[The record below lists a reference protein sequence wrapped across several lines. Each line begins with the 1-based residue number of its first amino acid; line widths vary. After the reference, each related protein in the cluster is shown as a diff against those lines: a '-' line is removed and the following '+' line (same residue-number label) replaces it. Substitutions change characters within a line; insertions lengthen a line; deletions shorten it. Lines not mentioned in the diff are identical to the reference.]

1 MTAID
6 GNAGVTAPLGFR
18 AAGIACGLKQS
29 GRLDLAMVVNDG
41 PSHVAAG
48 VFTRNQVPAAPV
60 RWSSQVLRDGKLRA
74 VVLNSGN
81 ANSCT
86 GAAGY
91 QDTLDTAAKVADR
104 LGVAMEDVGVCST
117 GVIGERLRLPT
128 LLSGVDSVVDELGA
142 GPGHDLAAA
151 TAVMTTDTVPKQ
163 TVLHTGEGWSV
174 GGFSKGSGGIAPS
187 MATTLSVLTTDAVV
201 EPAVLDAA
209 LRRAV
214 DLTFNRLDI
223 DGSTST
229 NDCVI
234 ALSSG
239 ASGVEVGAEQLAEAL
254 LRVCDSLVRQLHADA
269 EGVTKQI
276 TITVRGALTEDDA
289 VTVGRA
295 ISRDNLLKAGFFGS
309 DANWGRV
316 IVPIGRSGVDIDPD
330 RLDVTLNGVQ
340 VCKGSAPHADK
351 SLVDLSGREIE
362 VLVDLNL
369 GGAEATVLTTDLSHQ
384 YVHMNSAYTT

>member
-1 MTAID
+1 MTTID
-6 GNAGVTAPLGFR
+6 GDIGVTTPLGFR
-18 AAGIACGLKQS
+18 AAGIGCGLKQS
-29 GRLDLAMVVNDG
+29 GKPDVAMVVNDG
-41 PSHVAAG
+41 PNYVAAG

-60 RWSSQVLRDGKLRA
+60 RWTSQAIRDGRLRA

-91 QDTLDTAAKVADR
+91 QDTLDTAAKVAER
-104 LGVAMEDVGVCST
+104 LGVPMDDVGVCST
-117 GVIGERLRLPT
+117 GVIGERLQLAT
-128 LLSGVDSVVDELGA
+128 LLSGVDTVTDGLGT
-142 GPGHDLAAA
+142 GREYDLAAA

-163 TVLHTGEGWSV
+163 AAMRCAGGWSI
-174 GGFSKGSGGIAPS
+174 GGFTKGSGGIAPS

-201 EPAVLDAA
+201 EQAVLDAA

-214 DLTFNRLDI
+214 DLTFNRLDV

-239 ASGVEVGAEQLAEAL
+239 ASGVEVGAEELAAAL
-254 LRVCDSLVRQLHADA
+254 LRMCESLVRQLHADA
-269 EGVTKQI
+269 EGVTKEI
-276 TITVRGALTEDDA
+276 TITVCGALTEDDA
-289 VTVGRA
+289 VTVARA
-295 ISRDNLLKAGFFGS
+295 ISRDNLVKAGFFGS

-316 IVPIGRSGVDIDPD
+316 IVPVGRSGVDIDPE

-340 VCKGSAPHADK
+340 VCKGSAPHEDK
-351 SLVDLSGREIE
+351 SLVDLSGRRID

>member
-6 GNAGVTAPLGFR
+6 GDAGVTTPLGFR

-29 GRLDLAMVVNDG
+29 GKLDLALVVNDG
-41 PSHVAAG
+41 PDQVAAG

-60 RWSSQVLRDGKLRA
+60 RWSSRVIQDGRLHA

-86 GAAGY
+86 GPAGY
-91 QDTLDTAAKVADR
+91 QDTVDTAAKVADR
-104 LGVAMEDVGVCST
+104 LGVPMDDVAVCST

-128 LLSGVDSVVDELGA
+128 LLSGVDTVADRVGA
-142 GPGHDLAAA
+142 GRAHDLAAA

-163 TVLHTGEGWSV
+163 AALRSESGWSI

-201 EPAVLDAA
+201 EDSVLDKA

-214 DLTFNRLDI
+214 DLTFNRLDV

-239 ASGVEVGAEQLAEAL
+239 ASGIEVGIEELSAAL
-254 LRVCDSLVRQLHADA
+254 LQVCDSLVRQLHSDA
-269 EGVTKQI
+269 EGVTKEI

-289 VTVGRA
+289 VTVARA
-295 ISRDNLLKAGFFGS
+295 ISRDNLVKAGFFGS

-316 IVPIGRSGVDIDPD
+316 IVPIGRCGVEVDPE

-369 GGAEATVLTTDLSHQ
+369 GAAEATVLTTDLSHR

>member
-6 GNAGVTAPLGFR
+6 GDIGVTTPLGFR
-18 AAGIACGLKQS
+18 AAGIACGLKES
-29 GRLDLAMVVNDG
+29 GRPDLTMVVNDG
-41 PSHVAAG
+41 PNHVAAG

-86 GAAGY
+86 GAGGY
-91 QDTLDTAAKVADR
+91 QDTLDTAAKVAES
-104 LGVAMEDVGVCST
+104 LGVPMEDVGVCST
-117 GVIGERLRLPT
+117 GVIGERLQLPV
-128 LLSGVDSVVDELGA
+128 LLSGVDTVIESLGT
-142 GPGHDLAAA
+142 GPDHDLAAA

-163 TVLHTGEGWSV
+163 AALRCDGGWSI

-201 EPAVLDAA
+201 EPAVLDSA

-214 DLTFNRLDI
+214 DLTFNRLDV

-239 ASGVEVGAEQLAEAL
+239 ASGVEVGAAELADAL
-254 LRVCDSLVRQLHADA
+254 LRMCDSLVRQLHSDA
-269 EGVTKQI
+269 EGVTKEI
-276 TITVRGALTEDDA
+276 TITVRGALTENDA
-289 VTVGRA
+289 VTVARA
-295 ISRDNLLKAGFFGS
+295 ISRDNLVKAGFFGS

-316 IVPIGRSGVDIDPD
+316 IVPIGRCPVEIDPD

-340 VCKGSAPHADK
+340 VCKGSAPHVDK

>member
-1 MTAID
+1 M
-6 GNAGVTAPLGFR
+6 GVTTPLGFR

-29 GRLDLAMVVNDG
+29 GKLDLAMVVNDG
-41 PSHVAAG
+41 PNQAAAG
-48 VFTRNQVPAAPV
+48 VFTRNRVPAAPV
-60 RWSSQVLRDGKLRA
+60 RWSSQVIRDGKLRA

-86 GAAGY
+86 GAGGY

-104 LGVAMEDVGVCST
+104 LGVPMEDIGVCST
-117 GVIGERLRLPT
+117 GLIGERLQLPV
-128 LLSGVDSVVDELGA
+128 LLSGVDTVVADLGR
-142 GPGHDLAAA
+142 GSDHDLAAA
-151 TAVMTTDTVPKQ
+151 TAVMTTDTVAKQ
-163 TVLHTGEGWSV
+163 AVLRSERGWSI
-174 GGFSKGSGGIAPS
+174 GGFTKGSGGIAPS

-201 EPAVLDAA
+201 EQEVLDAA

-214 DLTFNRLDI
+214 ELTFNRLDV

-239 ASGVEVGAEQLAEAL
+239 ASGIEVDADELAEEL
-254 LRVCDSLVRQLHADA
+254 LRICAALVHKLHADA
-269 EGVTKQI
+269 EGVTKEI

-289 VTVGRA
+289 VTAARA
-295 ISRDNLLKAGFFGS
+295 ISRDNLVKAGFFGS

-316 IVPIGRSGVDIDPD
+316 IVPIGRCGVDIDPD

-351 SLVDLSGREIE
+351 SLVDLSGRLIE

>member
-1 MTAID
+1 MTDID
-6 GNAGVTAPLGFR
+6 GNAGVTAPKGFR

-29 GRLDLAMVVNDG
+29 GKLDLAMVVNDG
-41 PSHVAAG
+41 PNHVAAG

-60 RWSSQVLRDGKLRA
+60 RWTSQVIRDGKLRT
-74 VVLNSGN
+74 VILNSGN

-86 GAAGY
+86 GAGGY
-91 QDTLDTAAKVADR
+91 QDTLDTAAKVAER

-117 GVIGERLRLPT
+117 GVIGERLQLST
-128 LLSGVDSVVDELGA
+128 LLSGVDTVAAELGT
-142 GPGHDLAAA
+142 GRDHDLAAA
-151 TAVMTTDTVPKQ
+151 TAVMTTDTVAKQ
-163 TVLHTGEGWSV
+163 AALRCEGGWSI

-187 MATTLSVLTTDAVV
+187 MATTLSVLTIDAVV
-201 EPAVLDAA
+201 EQPVLDEA

-214 DLTFNRLDI
+214 DLTFNRLDV

-239 ASGVEVGAEQLAEAL
+239 ASGVEVGAEELAAAL
-254 LRVCDSLVRQLHADA
+254 LRVCESLVRQLHADA
-269 EGVTKQI
+269 EGVTKEI

-289 VTVGRA
+289 VTVARA
-295 ISRDNLLKAGFFGS
+295 ISRDNLVKAGFFGS

-316 IVPIGRSGVDIDPD
+316 IVPIGRCGVDVDPD

-351 SLVDLSGREIE
+351 SLVDLSGKEIE

-369 GGAEATVLTTDLSHQ
+369 GGAEATVLTTDLSHR

>member
-6 GNAGVTAPLGFR
+6 TGRGVTTPQGFL

-29 GRLDLAMVVNDG
+29 GKLDLAMVVNDG
-41 PSHVAAG
+41 PSDVAAG
-48 VFTRNQVPAAPV
+48 VFTRNRVPAAPV

-91 QDTLDTAAKVADR
+91 QDTLDTAAKVADW
-104 LGVAMEDVGVCST
+104 LDVPMEDVGVCST
-117 GVIGERLRLPT
+117 GVIGERLPLRT
-128 LLSGVDSVVDELGA
+128 LLSGVDTVIHKLGA
-142 GPGHDLAAA
+142 GQGHDRAAA

-163 TVLHTGEGWSV
+163 AAMRCAGGWSI
-174 GGFSKGSGGIAPS
+174 GGFTKGSGGIAPS
-187 MATTLSVLTTDAVV
+187 MATTLSVLTIDAVV
-201 EPAVLDAA
+201 EQPVLDTA

-214 DLTFNRLDI
+214 DLTFNRLDV

-239 ASGVEVGAEQLAEAL
+239 ATGIKVGAEELAEAL
-254 LRVCDSLVRQLHADA
+254 LLMCQSLVRQLHSDA
-269 EGVTKQI
+269 EGVTKEI
-276 TITVRGALTEDDA
+276 TIIVRGALTEDDA
-289 VTVGRA
+289 VTVARA
-295 ISRDNLLKAGFFGS
+295 ISRDNLAKAGFFGS

-316 IVPIGRSGVDIDPD
+316 IVPIGRCGVDVDPD

-351 SLVDLSGREIE
+351 SLVDMSGREIE

-369 GGAEATVLTTDLSHQ
+369 GGAEATVLTTDLSHG
-384 YVHMNSAYTT
+384 YVHLNSAYTT

>member
-1 MTAID
+1 MTEID
-6 GNAGVTAPLGFR
+6 GNAGVTAPQGFR
-18 AAGIACGLKQS
+18 AGGIACGLKQS
-29 GRLDLAMVVNDG
+29 GKLDLAMVVNDG
-41 PSHVAAG
+41 PNDVAAG

-60 RWSSQVLRDGKLRA
+60 RWSSQVLRDGKLRV

-91 QDTLDTAAKVADR
+91 QDTLDTAEKVADR

-117 GVIGERLRLPT
+117 GVIGERLQLST
-128 LLSGVDSVVDELGA
+128 LLSGVDIVAESLGT
-142 GPGHDLAAA
+142 GRDHDLAAA
-151 TAVMTTDTVPKQ
+151 TAVMTTDTVAKQ
-163 TVLHTGEGWSV
+163 VALRCERGWSI

-187 MATTLSVLTTDAVV
+187 MATTLSVLTIDAVV
-201 EPAVLDAA
+201 EQPVLDAA

-214 DLTFNRLDI
+214 DLTFNRLDV

-229 NDCVI
+229 NDCVL

-239 ASGVEVGAEQLAEAL
+239 ASGVEVGAEELAAAL

-269 EGVTKQI
+269 EGVTKEI

-289 VTVGRA
+289 VTVARA
-295 ISRDNLLKAGFFGS
+295 VSRDNLLKAGFFGS

-316 IVPIGRSGVDIDPD
+316 IVPVGRSGVDIDPD

-351 SLVDLSGREIE
+351 SLVDLSGKEIE

-369 GGAEATVLTTDLSHQ
+369 GGAEATVLTTDLSHR